1 MKSTLK
7 FFDRDGQGI
16 SLGEIRWAF
25 LHMGFTFTDTQITAL
40 YAQYVCILFYTQKTT
55 ICFLW
60 SIHLSKKW
68 MKRSQ
73 LSSTSIRSF
82 FCRLDKELTGDIRY
96 QTFMDLLVDNDFME
110 ITHSWLMPKQT
121 DAAKVRGGILSIPQ
135 SERGRLQVADVCLKL
150 DEEAFK

>member
-1 MKSTLK
+1 
-7 FFDRDGQGI
+7 
-16 SLGEIRWAF
+16 
-25 LHMGFTFTDTQITAL
+25 
-40 YAQYVCILFYTQKTT
+40 
-55 ICFLW
+55 
-60 SIHLSKKW
+60 

-73 LSSTSIRSF
+73 LSSTSILSF
-82 FCRLDKELTGDIRY
+82 FCRLDRELTGDIRY